1 MIIMYTV
8 VIVIPDWSN
17 LILKR
22 AKETHLKNCH
32 EEKNFHE
39 ESFLNIK
46 EMKEKYYSTKPT

>member
-8 VIVIPDWSN
+8 VTVIQLVN

-32 EEKNFHE
+32 EEKK
-39 ESFLNIK
+39 IA
-46 EMKEKYYSTKPT
+46 MKKAS